1 MSGQDEHLIRKK
13 SMDKYIE
20 DLNEEQL
27 EAVTTTEGYVRVI
40 AGAGSGKTRALTSRY
55 VYLVNELGISTANIL
70 CVTFT
75 NKAANE
81 MKNRIRTLI
90 GDQDTGYISTFHGFC
105 VQVLREDIH
114 TMNYPENF
122 MLLDSDDMDTILKKV
137 YEDAHIK
144 SSKYVFSMAK
154 DMIGNRKDNLSHIP
168 YLLDTD
174 NTRLKQMYKN
184 ASTVEDKIFYGFL
197 YEQKKCFALD
207 YDDLITFV
215 IHIFRNHEEKKI
227 KWQKRME
234 YVMVDEFQD
243 IDHNQYEIAE
253 TLSGIHK
260 NLFIVGDPDQT
271 IYTWRGAKVEFILDF
286 LLRHPEGTD
295 IIMDK
300 NYRSASDIIYASN
313 SLIEKNKKRVP
324 KQLVPQREKIKP
336 VVYHHAKNT
345 GLEAAW
351 IVEQIQKIVES
362 GGKYEDI
369 TILYRAH
376 YVSRSVEEALL
387 RSKIPYTIYSG
398 IEFYKRREI
407 KDILSYL
414 RMLIYK
420 DDMSFL
426 RIINVPSRNIGK
438 KRMELITDYAKEH
451 ECSLYDAL
459 LANMEDELIKK
470 SDASE
475 FVDLIEKYSASYE
488 KYKLIDL
495 INEVLVDSGYEK
507 YLRLG
512 GEEER
517 LANMAEFKQSIYEY
531 EKNAGEETNLVEYL
545 QSISLFTNMD
555 AEEKKQSVKLM
566 TVHNAKGLE
575 FPYVF
580 VCGMN
585 EGIFP
590 SQHTDTLDKLEE
602 ERRLA
607 YVAFTRAQNVLFIS
621 EAEGVNFDGLLRYPS
636 RFIFNTDDAFMEY
649 TVELEDEIVEAAN
662 RYISAS
668 ENKVNA
674 LVDNMF
680 APGDRI
686 RHKVFGEGTILE
698 IDAQTTSF
706 VIKFDGLETTRN
718 INMRVKIE
726 KI

>member
-1 MSGQDEHLIRKK
+1 MSDLLTE
-13 SMDKYIE
+13 
-20 DLNEEQL
+20 LNESQR
-27 EAVTTTEGYVRVI
+27 EAVLSTEGYIRVV
-40 AGAGSGKTRALTSRY
+40 AGAGSGKTRALTYRFAH
-55 VYLVNELGISTANIL
+55 LINDIGILPGNIL

-75 NKAANE
+75 NKSANE
-81 MKNRIRTLI
+81 MRQRIHSLT
-90 GDQDTGYISTFHGFC
+90 GDNDTGYINTFHGFC
-105 VQVLREDIH
+105 VSVLQEDISSLG
-114 TMNYPENF
+114 YPKSFFVLDNEDIND
-122 MLLDSDDMDTILKKV
+122 MLRIIYDERNLSLRDMSFSKARDMFEILKLKERPDYYLDLINLPQEELYRK
-137 YEDAHIK
+137 YETATEIK
-144 SSKYVFSMAK
+144 
-154 DMIGNRKDNLSHIP
+154 DIL
-168 YLLDTD
+168 
-174 NTRLKQMYKN
+174 
-184 ASTVEDKIFYGFL
+184 FYGYL
-197 YEQKKCFALD
+197 YQEKKTFALD
-207 YDDLITFV
+207 YNDLILFTLFM
-215 IHIFRNHEEKKI
+215 FREHEDIKR
-227 KWQKRME
+227 KWQERLE
-234 YVMVDEFQD
+234 YIMIDEFQD
-243 IDHNQYEIAE
+243 IDPPQYELMRVLAAYH
-253 TLSGIHK
+253 G
-260 NLFIVGDPDQT
+260 NLFVVGDPDQT

>member
-1 MSGQDEHLIRKK
+1 
-13 SMDKYIE
+13 MDNYLE
-20 DLNEEQL
+20 NLNEEQL
-27 EAVTTTEGYVRVI
+27 KAVTTTEGYVRVI

-55 VYLVNELGISTANIL
+55 VYLVNELGISTSNIL

-75 NKAANE
+75 NKAASE
-81 MKNRIRTLI
+81 MKNRIRTMI

-122 MLLDSDDMDTILKKV
+122 MILDSDDMDTILKKV
-137 YEDAHIK
+137 YEESHIK

-154 DMIGNRKDNLSHIP
+154 DMIGARKDTLSHIP
-168 YLLDTD
+168 YMLDTD
-174 NTRLKQMYKN
+174 NTRLKQMYRN
-184 ASTVEDKIFYGFL
+184 ASSIEDKIYYGFL
-197 YEQKKCFALD
+197 YEQKKAFALD

-215 IHIFRNHEEKKI
+215 IHIFRTHEEKKI
-227 KWQKRME
+227 KWQQRME

-253 TLSGIHK
+253 TVSGIHK

-271 IYTWRGAKVEFILDF
+271 IYSWRGAKVEFILDF
-286 LLRHPEGTD
+286 LKIHQNGTD
-295 IIMDK
+295 IVMDK
-300 NYRSASDIIYASN
+300 NYRSASDIIFASN
-313 SLIEKNKKRVP
+313 SLIDKNRKRV
-324 KQLVPQREKIKP
+324 KKNLVPQREKIRP
-336 VVYHHAKNT
+336 VVYHHAKTT
-345 GLEAAW
+345 GEEASW
-351 IVEQIQKIVES
+351 IVEQIQKIV
-362 GGKYEDI
+362 GTGKKYEDI

-387 RSKIPYTIYSG
+387 RNKIPYTIYSG

-414 RMLIYK
+414 RMIIYK

-426 RIINVPSRNIGK
+426 RVINVPARNIGK
-438 KRMELITDYAKEH
+438 KRIELITEYANEN
-451 ECSLYDAL
+451 ECTLYESL
-459 LANMEDELIKK
+459 LANMDNELIKN
-470 SDASE
+470 SDADE
-475 FVDLIEKYSASYE
+475 FVELIEKYSEDYN
-488 KYKLIDL
+488 KYKLLDL

-507 YLRLG
+507 LLRLG

-531 EKNAGEETNLVEYL
+531 EKTAGEDTNLTEYL
-545 QSISLFTNMD
+545 QSVSLFTNMD

-607 YVAFTRAQNVLFIS
+607 YVSFTRAQNVLFIS
-621 EAEGVNFDGLLRYPS
+621 DAEGVNFDGLFRYPS
-636 RFIFNTDDAFMEY
+636 RFIFNTDTSFVEY
-649 TVELEDEIVEAAN
+649 TVELEDEMVNSAN
-662 RYISAS
+662 SYISAN
-668 ENKVNA
+668 ENKIYA
-674 LVDNMF
+674 LVDNQF
-680 APGDRI
+680 CPGDRI
-686 RHKVFGEGTILE
+686 LHKVFGEGTIME

-706 VIKFDGLETTRN
+706 VIKFDKLDTVRN
-718 INMRVKIE
+718 INMRVKLE